1 MRGQP
6 SGFND
11 IDSDDETD
19 KSLLAR
25 EQRLA
30 ERELNSRREFA
41 KEVKESRFILVK
53 EGEDFLG
60 ESSDQNELTHAY
72 GVFGNS

>member
-6 SGFND
+6 SGFDD

-25 EQRLA
+25 EQYLR
-30 ERELNSRREFA
+30 ERELNSRRQFA
-41 KEVKESRFILVK
+41 QEIKESRFILVK
-53 EGEDFLG
+53 EGENFLG
-60 ESSDQNELTHAY
+60 DYSDQPDLTCAY
-72 GVFGNS
+72 GIFGES